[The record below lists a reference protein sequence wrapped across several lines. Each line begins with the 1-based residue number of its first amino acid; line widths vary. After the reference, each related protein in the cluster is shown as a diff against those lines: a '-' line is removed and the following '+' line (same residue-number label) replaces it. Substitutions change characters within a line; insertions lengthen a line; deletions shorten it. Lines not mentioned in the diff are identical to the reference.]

1 MSLSKLPVR
10 TSQFNIKNKLEL
22 NYVAEHTLP
31 ANNVASAI
39 ADMIY
44 NNTVDSDFKII
55 KDNYIQGQL
64 LRTADT
70 RLSNKNY

>member
-1 MSLSKLPVR
+1 MPFRCVKFMSLSKLPVR
-10 TSQFNIKNKLEL
+10 TSQYNLKNKLEL

-44 NNTVDSDFKII
+44 NNTVLYYFLESRSEK
-55 KDNYIQGQL
+55 K
-64 LRTADT
+64 
-70 RLSNKNY
+70 